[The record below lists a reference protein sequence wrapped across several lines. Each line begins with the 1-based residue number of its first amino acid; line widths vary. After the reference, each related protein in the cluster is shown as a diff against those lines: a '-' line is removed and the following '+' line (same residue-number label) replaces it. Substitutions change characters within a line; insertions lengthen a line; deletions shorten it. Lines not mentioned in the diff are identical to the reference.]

1 MKNIKS
7 IIFNSESFKF
17 DDSNYAK
24 LDQSNTFT
32 NYNTFSQTINFRM
45 EKTLNTRNVLSV
57 KYSDMGTLNCI
68 CSDRQQNT
76 ETSENWGYA
85 ITLQGNGSLNLVG
98 GEVGKNFFDTL
109 SKSETSDKVN
119 IYADSAIT
127 FYMKLDDGKN
137 GINPD
142 YKRIAF
148 NTLGFIEVPSSALTP
163 TQSNYLASKKYVD
176 DQINKLKLSLN
187 IN

>member
-45 EKTLNTRNVLSV
+45 EKTFNTINVLNV
-57 KYSDMGTLNCI
+57 KSSDMGSLNCMYI
-68 CSDRQQNT
+68 DRQQDSDDNDF
-76 ETSENWGYA
+76 WGYA

-109 SKSETSDKVN
+109 SKSETSDRVN
-119 IYADSAIT
+119 IYSDNIIT
-127 FYMKLDDGKN
+127 FYTKLDDGKN
-137 GINPD
+137 GINPN
-142 YKRIAF
+142 YKRIVF
-148 NTLGFIEVPSSALTP
+148 NGLGFVEVPSSALTP

-176 DQINKLKLSLN
+176 DQINKLKSSLN